1 MELNSNQ
8 TTTENENKL
17 LGLTTN
23 KQTIEIPYQLFLTFL
38 SISENLSYF
47 SQGLSMNLN
56 HIKELEENN
65 GNLRKYYESDVL
77 TDESGKKTL
86 REDFWN

>member
-1 MELNSNQ
+1 MKQVDN
-8 TTTENENKL
+8 NEETPKNDL

-38 SISENLSYF
+38 SISDNLSYF
-47 SQGLSMNLN
+47 TQGLSMNLN
-56 HIKELEENN
+56 HIKELEESN

-77 TDESGKKTL
+77 TDEAGKKTL